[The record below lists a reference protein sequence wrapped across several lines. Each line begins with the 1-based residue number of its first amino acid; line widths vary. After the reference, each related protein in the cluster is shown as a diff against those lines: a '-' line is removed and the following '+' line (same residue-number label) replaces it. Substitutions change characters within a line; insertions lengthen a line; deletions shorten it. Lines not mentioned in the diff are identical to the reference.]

1 MANRHPDYARRLRIG
16 FLRDG
21 TLTLAAVLLAL
32 AALDDITTDHGASF
46 YGERIALV
54 VCALW
59 FVIAGRRM
67 SVYGSRPLGILSI
80 AVAAAAAVA
89 QFAIVPGTV
98 PALQISYLF
107 TLLGLGWFTL
117 LSAVLFWL
125 SWRVRPAVSQ
135 QA

>member
-1 MANRHPDYARRLRIG
+1 MANGHPDYARRLRVG

-21 TLTLAAVLLAL
+21 ALTLAAVLLAF
-32 AALDDITTDHGASF
+32 AALDDITTHHGASF
-46 YGERIALV
+46 YGERTALV
-54 VCALW
+54 VCGMW

-67 SVYGSRPLGILSI
+67 SLYGSRPIGILSI

-107 TLLGLGWFTL
+107 SVLGLVWFTL
-117 LSAVLFWL
+117 LSAVLLWL
-125 SWRVRPAVSQ
+125 SWRVRPAV
-135 QA
+135 